1 MVFPVT
7 LLIAVGDS
15 ISTGWAI
22 FFFGV
27 GMLFRMGRPFVSEI
41 LLLEKTPV
49 RKKNEEEMRFS
60 KRSSEL
66 HRSEVIA
73 SFVLGSLIAVVL
85 TTMLAGL
92 LFHIDNAIG
101 LLGTLDLPIQYLYWP
116 VSAWLVASYMAVFR
130 FLFAESDVRRSKVG
144 AKPTVILPVKICVSL
159 LTTLFLLVSFG
170 DIAAHAQSG
179 EDLSDALKKYDYPWY
194 DKDTDQLEPLE
205 TKSEAF
211 PMSTERDKIDL
222 GKAPKVKPTNLPPAG
237 GPAGTTGNGWLAGFD
252 FASVFMA
259 ILVAVIVC
267 ALAFLFYKFLAV
279 ESSQDDGAS
288 ARRKKLLSESIE
300 QLPFDLKA
308 AGGDFRAL
316 AQQAY
321 QAGDLRRAFIFLY
334 SHVLV
339 TLDQNERITLRKGK
353 TNRQYLKEVWE
364 DPKLSSYFK
373 SVMLPFESAF
383 FGDHAPAQDQ
393 FERCWSGLENFH
405 SHLGQGEGATQ

>member
-1 MVFPVT
+1 MDFSRTFIAIRQRSLLGLFDLSLLVYRDHALNIVTLLAINALPWLVFDVLTLLLSEFGMVDYGQWHWKLLLLAAIQAQYGTMMITLYLGKAMFEGRPSVSQTVSAFFKASWYSIWLHGFLRMVFPVT

-130 FLFAESDVRRSKVG
+130 FLFYINTRIVQEG
-144 AKPTVILPVKICVSL
+144 WEVSL
-159 LTTLFLLVSFG
+159 KVMSEGQKLEQSLL
-170 DIAAHAQSG
+170 
-179 EDLSDALKKYDYPWY
+179 
-194 DKDTDQLEPLE
+194 
-205 TKSEAF
+205 
-211 PMSTERDKIDL
+211 
-222 GKAPKVKPTNLPPAG
+222 
-237 GPAGTTGNGWLAGFD
+237 
-252 FASVFMA
+252 
-259 ILVAVIVC
+259 
-267 ALAFLFYKFLAV
+267 
-279 ESSQDDGAS
+279 
-288 ARRKKLLSESIE
+288 
-300 QLPFDLKA
+300 
-308 AGGDFRAL
+308 
-316 AQQAY
+316 
-321 QAGDLRRAFIFLY
+321 
-334 SHVLV
+334 
-339 TLDQNERITLRKGK
+339 
-353 TNRQYLKEVWE
+353 
-364 DPKLSSYFK
+364 
-373 SVMLPFESAF
+373 
-383 FGDHAPAQDQ
+383 
-393 FERCWSGLENFH
+393 
-405 SHLGQGEGATQ
+405 